1 MLVTVNQLTRLF
13 LLLLVLN
20 GGLWAQDNFQDFL
33 RSNDPDQ
40 AVQAYLEEFQNFSAA
55 VTAQYDAWE
64 QQQEEAFLAYKRQVE
79 QQWGDFLGSTNT
91 MWVEYSATLGARTA
105 VDYENGEVVVETIVE
120 GSNAQSEK
128 NAIERNQEA
137 LQKLI
142 AEEAKAKGALA
153 EQLTIP
159 GTHTTVNAGAARNYA
174 QSTIAKGRT
183 TARAK
188 PDMVQ
193 AAKDYDQYLQATFNR
208 EYAAGK
214 VKQTRTRQDQAVANP
229 KAVAAKP
236 PTKAELAQQERIEQ
250 QARQR
255 ARQADAK
262 MKQAKPTLE
271 KERQPVTYSE
281 QIKGKDGKPRT
292 KVTTVIP
299 MVPNHVQRRAEQFRV
314 AVDKEARRFG
324 IDPALAYAVIHT
336 ESYFNPKAKSHI
348 PAYGLMQLVPR
359 SGARDAYQYIY
370 KKDKLLDD
378 DYLYRPDKNVELG
391 CGYLKKIRQVYF
403 KNVQDD
409 ETALFMTIAAYNTG
423 VGNVARALTSTTRLS
438 TTADAANGMTSLK
451 TYNTLM
457 KKLPYDET
465 KNYLDKVSERR
476 KLYASWR

>member
-1 MLVTVNQLTRLF
+1 MRLF
-13 LLLLVLN
+13 LLLLVLV
-20 GGLWAQDNFQDFL
+20 GGLRAQDNFQDFL
-33 RSNDPDQ
+33 RSNDPNQ
-40 AVQAYLEEFQNFSAA
+40 AVQAYLEDFQNFSAA

-79 QQWGDFLGSTNT
+79 QQWGEFIGSTNT
-91 MWVEYSATLGARTA
+91 LWVEYSATLGARTT

-120 GSNAQSEK
+120 GTGTQSEQ
-128 NAIERNQEA
+128 NALQQNQAALEA
-137 LQKLI
+137 LI
-142 AEEAKAKGALA
+142 AQEAKAKGALA
-153 EQLTIP
+153 EQLTLP
-159 GTHTTVNAGAARNYA
+159 GTPTTVNSSAAKQYA
-174 QSTIAKGRT
+174 KNTIVTGRE

-193 AAKDYDQYLQATFNR
+193 AAKDYDHYLRTNFDR
-208 EYAAGK
+208 EYATAK
-214 VKQTRTRQDQAVANP
+214 VRQTRIRQEQAVANP

-236 PTKAELAQQERIEQ
+236 PSKTDLANYERREQ
-250 QARQR
+250 QARER
-255 ARQADAK
+255 VRQANAK
-262 MKQAKPTLE
+262 MQQAKPKLE
-271 KERQPVTYSE
+271 KTRQPVTYTE
-281 QIKGKDGKPRT
+281 PVKGKDGKTRT

-299 MVPNHVQRRAEQFRV
+299 MVPNHVQKRTEQFRS
-314 AVDKEARRFG
+314 AVEKEARRFN

-336 ESYFNPKAKSHI
+336 ESFFNPKAKSHI

-403 KNVQDD
+403 SKVKDD

-423 VGNVARALTSTTRLS
+423 VGNVARALTGTTRLS
-438 TTADAANGMTSLK
+438 ASADAANRMSATK
-451 TYNTLM
+451 TYDTLM

-465 KNYLDKVSERR
+465 KNYLQKVSERR
-476 KLYASWR
+476 KLYAGWR

>member
-1 MLVTVNQLTRLF
+1 MVLF
-13 LLLLVLN
+13 LLLLVLI
-20 GGLWAQDNFQDFL
+20 GGTTAQDNFQDFL
-33 RSNDPDQ
+33 RSNDPNQ

-79 QQWGDFLGSTNT
+79 LQWGEFLGSTST
-91 MWVEYSATLGARTA
+91 LWVEYSATLGARTA

-120 GSNAQSEK
+120 GNSSQSEQ
-128 NAIERNQEA
+128 NAIQRNQAA
-137 LQKLI
+137 LEELI
-142 AEEAKAKGALA
+142 AREAKARGALA
-153 EQLTIP
+153 DQLALP
-159 GTHTTVNAGAARNYA
+159 GTQTSVNTSSAKQYA
-174 QSTIAKGRT
+174 KTTIAKGRE

-188 PDMVQ
+188 PDIIQ
-193 AAKDYDQYLQATFNR
+193 AAKDYDKYLRANFDR
-208 EYAAGK
+208 EYATAK
-214 VKQTRTRQDQAVANP
+214 TKQTRIRQEQAVANP
-229 KAVAAKP
+229 KSVAAKP
-236 PTKAELAQQERIEQ
+236 PSQTELVQHERREQ
-250 QARQR
+250 QARER

-262 MKQAKPTLE
+262 LQRAKPKLE
-271 KERQPVTYSE
+271 KTRQPVTYTE
-281 QIKGKDGKPRT
+281 PVKGKDGKTRT

-299 MVPNHVQRRAEQFRV
+299 MVPNHVQRRAEQFRS
-314 AVDKEARRFG
+314 AVDKEAKRFG

-336 ESYFNPKAKSHI
+336 ESYFNPKAKSYI

-403 KNVQDD
+403 SKVKDD

-423 VGNVARALTSTTRLS
+423 VGNVARALTGTTRLS
-438 TTADAANGMTSLK
+438 ASADAANSMSAGK
-451 TYNTLM
+451 TYSTLM

-465 KNYLDKVSERR
+465 KNYLQKVSERR

>member
-1 MLVTVNQLTRLF
+1 MNHSIRLF
-13 LLLLVLN
+13 LLLLVLS
-20 GGLWAQDNFQDFL
+20 GWIRAQDNFQDFL
-33 RSNDPDQ
+33 KANDPDQ

-91 MWVEYSATLGARTA
+91 TWVEYSATLGARTA
-105 VDYENGEVVVETIVE
+105 VDYEHGEVVVETIVE
-120 GSNAQSEK
+120 GSSAQAEQ

-137 LQKLI
+137 LKQLI
-142 AEEAKAKGALA
+142 AREAKAKGALE
-153 EQLTIP
+153 EQMAIP
-159 GTHTTVNAGAARNYA
+159 GKKGTVKAGESENYA
-174 QSTIAKGRT
+174 KSTVSKGREV
-183 TARAK
+183 AQKR
-188 PDMVQ
+188 PDMVR
-193 AAKDYDQYLQATFNR
+193 AAKDYDQHLQASFDRDYTR
-208 EYAAGK
+208 AK
-214 VKQTRTRQDQAVANP
+214 VKQTRIRQDEAVANP

-236 PTKAELAQQERIEQ
+236 PDKAELAQQERAEQ

-255 ARQADAK
+255 ARQTSAK
-262 MKQAKPTLE
+262 MKQAKPKLE
-271 KERQPVTYSE
+271 KEGQPVTYTE
-281 QIKGKDGKPRT
+281 PIKGKDGKTRT

-299 MVPNHVQRRAEQFRV
+299 MVPDHVQRRAEQFRT
-314 AVDKEARRFG
+314 AVDKEAKRFG

-336 ESYFNPKAKSHI
+336 ESFFNPKAKSHI

-391 CGYLKKIRQVYF
+391 CGYLKKIRDVYF
-403 KNVQDD
+403 RKVKDD
-409 ETALFMTIAAYNTG
+409 ETALYMTIAAYNTG
-423 VGNVARALTSTTRLS
+423 VGNVARALTGTTRLS
-438 TTADAANGMTSLK
+438 TTADAANSMSSTK
-451 TYNTLM
+451 TYTTLM

-476 KLYASWR
+476 KLYAGWH